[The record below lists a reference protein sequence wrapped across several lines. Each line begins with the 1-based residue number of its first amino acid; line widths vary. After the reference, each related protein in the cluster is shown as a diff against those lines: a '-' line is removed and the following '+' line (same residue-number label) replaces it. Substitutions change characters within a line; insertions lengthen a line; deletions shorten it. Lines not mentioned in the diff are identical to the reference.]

1 MLTMHIES
9 HDLVQQSNDVHGDH
23 VILHKSHDV
32 HGDHVILHKSHDI
45 PDGHNDE
52 EQNPKGYIS
61 NVAPHII
68 ESTAG
73 NMVWIDDN

>member
-1 MLTMHIES
+1 M
-9 HDLVQQSNDVHGDH
+9 
-23 VILHKSHDV
+23 
-32 HGDHVILHKSHDI
+32 ILHKSHDI

-68 ESTAG
+68 ESTADTWCG
-73 NMVWIDDN
+73 LMTTEKLVEKVGILNHTYIIRT

>member
-1 MLTMHIES
+1 M
-9 HDLVQQSNDVHGDH
+9 
-23 VILHKSHDV
+23 
-32 HGDHVILHKSHDI
+32 ILHKSHDI

>member
-1 MLTMHIES
+1 MI
-9 HDLVQQSNDVHGDH
+9 
-23 VILHKSHDV
+23 IHKSYDV

-61 NVAPHII
+61 NIAPHIV

>member
-1 MLTMHIES
+1 M
-9 HDLVQQSNDVHGDH
+9 
-23 VILHKSHDV
+23 